1 MKVSDDWLNASGL
14 IGGRDSKSIGLTG
27 LKGRMDRFSVVGS
40 AAFSGDYEI
49 GTKMV
54 FFQGDFVHNIQ
65 QDSLGL
71 RRQNNSMKATNL
83 AESTS
88 IKELI
93 KRFEEKRPEIVF
105 EWKDSETEA
114 EGWIVINSLRGGSA
128 GGGTRMRKGLDKR
141 EVESLAKTMEIKFS
155 VSGPAIG
162 GAKSG
167 INFDPHDPRK
177 KGVLERWFK
186 AVMPLLK
193 SYYGTGGDLNVDEIH
208 DVIPITE
215 KYGLKHPQEGTVVAH
230 WNVSDE
236 KKERIIRQLQVGVK
250 KRLDNATFSPD
261 INRMIT
267 VADMITGYGVAQAV
281 FHHYQLK
288 NESIVGKR
296 AIVQG
301 WGNVGAAAGYYLA
314 QMGAKV
320 VAIIDRLGGVMDA
333 KGYSFEK
340 ITELY
345 LERNGNQLNTPE
357 MIPFD
362 EINKKVWSMGA
373 EIFIPAA
380 ASRIVQLDQVKQMIA
395 NGLEVISCGANVPF
409 EDKEIFMGP
418 VAEFADSSISVIP
431 DFIANCGMAR
441 VFRYLM
447 NDNTPITDEAI
458 FKDVATC
465 IGQALAEVHALNPA
479 KANISQT
486 ALEMAIRK
494 LLN

>member
-1 MKVSDDWLNASGL
+1 M
-14 IGGRDSKSIGLTG
+14 R
-27 LKGRMDRFSVVGS
+27 
-40 AAFSGDYEI
+40 
-49 GTKMV
+49 
-54 FFQGDFVHNIQ
+54 
-65 QDSLGL
+65 
-71 RRQNNSMKATNL
+71 
-83 AESTS
+83 
-88 IKELI
+88 ELI
-93 KRFEEKRPEIVF
+93 KKFEEKRPEIVF

-167 INFDPHDPRK
+167 INFDPQDPRK

-193 SYYGTGGDLNVDEIH
+193 TYYGTGGDLNVDEIH

-230 WNVSDE
+230 LNVSEE

-250 KRLDNATFSPD
+250 KRLDSPLYSPD

-281 FHHYQLK
+281 FAHYELNGVDIK
-288 NESIVGKR
+288 GKR

-301 WGNVGAAAGYYLA
+301 WGNVGAAAGFYLA

-320 VAIIDRLGGVMDA
+320 VAIIDRLGGVI
-333 KGYSFEK
+333 KKEGFSFDE
-340 ITELY
+340 ITNLY
-345 LERNGNQLNTPE
+345 LERNGNQLNSPE
-357 MIPFD
+357 LIPY
-362 EINKKVWSMGA
+362 EEMNEKVWTIGA

-380 ASRIVQLDQVKQMIA
+380 ASRIVQDAQVKSMISA
-395 NGLEVISCGANVPF
+395 GLEVISCGANVPF
-409 EDKEIFMGP
+409 ADKEIFMGP
-418 VAEFADSSISVIP
+418 GAEFADREVSVIP

-447 NDNTPITDEAI
+447 NDNIPITDEAI
-458 FKDVATC
+458 FKDVANC
-465 IGQALAEVHALNPA
+465 ISNALADVYKVNPS
-479 KANISQT
+479 KINISRT
-486 ALEMAIRK
+486 ALEIAIKK
-494 LLN
+494 LLK